1 MQPGARVAL
10 TRLRSRFDLNGC
22 RATLV
27 RCTENGRWEVT
38 LDDSSRSAKV
48 SVAADNLQL
57 LPRLPPL
64 PLKVVRKADRDYDDV
79 YDGDTDDEENERP
92 QAPVDLRLQPGEGT
106 EAITVRHCARNV
118 AQSPSLPH
126 PPRCPAAA
134 LA

>member
-1 MQPGARVAL
+1 MRKPP
-10 TRLRSRFDLNGC
+10 
-22 RATLV
+22 
-27 RCTENGRWEVT
+27 
-38 LDDSSRSAKV
+38 AKV

-64 PLKVVRKADRDYDDV
+64 PLKVVRKADRDYEDV